1 MPWAIPTD
9 EQLAALPV
17 SDPMRVYLA
26 RLASALRLR
35 VANADQDSPEEDA
48 ILDEVDG
55 LFRGLS
61 DVEAYDVAP
70 SICASWYTE
79 PPTPTQ
85 A

>member
-9 EQLAALPV
+9 EELAALPV
-17 SDPMRVYLA
+17 STPARVYLT

-35 VANADQDSPEEDA
+35 LANADQDSPEEDA

-55 LFRGLS
+55 LFRKLS
-61 DVEAYDVAP
+61 VVEAYEVTP
-70 SICASWYTE
+70 SICESWYTE
-79 PPTPTQ
+79 PSTTTE